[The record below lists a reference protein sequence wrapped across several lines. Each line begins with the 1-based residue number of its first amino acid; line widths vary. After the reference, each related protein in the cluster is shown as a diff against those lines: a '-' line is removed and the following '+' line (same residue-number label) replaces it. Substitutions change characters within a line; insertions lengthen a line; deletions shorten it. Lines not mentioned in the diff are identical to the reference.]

1 MVREL
6 DEEDR
11 LLRLPS
17 VDAQLAAWVVAV
29 DRDLARRNLWLSWN
43 GFKVYVRRS
52 HRILGQESLITLDI
66 ASVTVPERLRQ
77 RGWFK
82 QFRRLAEALNPW
94 DATFYEAVMHPDL
107 EEYFRQANVTPYGAD
122 SFYVRTARR

>member
-1 MVREL
+1 MAREL

-17 VDAQLAAWVVAV
+17 VEAQLAAWVVAV
-29 DRDLARRNLWLSWN
+29 DRDLARRNLWLGRN

-52 HRILGQESLITLDI
+52 HRTLGHESLTTLDI
-66 ASVTVPERLRQ
+66 ASVTVPERLRR

-107 EEYFRQANVTPYGAD
+107 EQYFRQANVTPHGAD
-122 SFYVRTARR
+122 SFYVRTIRG